1 MLIDDSGYLPGI
13 MYFSC
18 NVSFASLPL
27 FVPTIIA
34 EIGAFSRIQSNGLSA
49 PPYLLCFFTII
60 VVCFTSDRVRLR
72 GPFVTFFA
80 FVAAVGFI
88 LLATTTAPA
97 PRYIGIYLA
106 ITIFVSIALLISW
119 VSNIHST
126 ESKRTG
132 GWAIFATLG
141 QCGPLVGT
149 NLFPASEGPYYRK
162 GSLISMA
169 FCLLVGVISAI
180 FSFLLWRENKQLD
193 KAFREGG
200 DHQEDNVRTPRGF
213 RYII

>member
-1 MLIDDSGYLPGI
+1 
-13 MYFSC
+13 MYFAC

-34 EIGAFSRIQSNGLSA
+34 EIGYFPQLQANGLSA
-49 PPYLLCFFTII
+49 PPYLLSFILIII
-60 VVCFTSDRVRLR
+60 VCFVSDRLRLR
-72 GPFVTFFA
+72 GPLVSFFGFVS
-80 FVAAVGFI
+80 AVGFI
-88 LLATTTAPA
+88 LLATTTSPA

-106 ITIFVSIALLISW
+106 ITVFVCIALLLSW
-119 VSNIHST
+119 VPNIHST

-149 NLFPASEGPYYRK
+149 NLFPPSEGPYYRK

-169 FCLLVGVISAI
+169 FCLLVGVSAAI
-180 FSFLLWRENKQLD
+180 FSLLLHLENRRLD
-193 KAFREGG
+193 KIFEEEAAEGEGG
-200 DHQEDNVRTPRGF
+200 NARRPRGF